1 MIRVLNIAQY
11 RASRGPQGPRFFIL
25 GDPVG
30 LAAVFIDV
38 GYLFSGGSDL
48 LFGSTQRRENLRL
61 VRPDGLIAEI
71 VSQAAT
77 ALDDPALRV
86 LRTYWYDG
94 ARNGVPAPEQV
105 AIGSLPKVKL
115 RLGRVTGS
123 GQKGVDGLIIID
135 LLNLSTHRAV
145 DIAIVFSGDEDL
157 REAALFAQTHG
168 VTVVLIGL
176 PPTQRQRQ
184 STLLIRESDHHIV
197 LAPATMSR
205 HLERVEVTIAPGAE
219 TLSPT
224 AAEPGVVADGG
235 SAGSIVDSSLESLL
249 GVAEGVVG
257 DRRFQAG
264 GLIDPGPPQRLSKES
279 DRLLVGRL
287 AELTGV
293 FPVDRELLQ
302 RVRRMCLDL
311 AADAADPAPPK

>member
-1 MIRVLNIAQY
+1 
-11 RASRGPQGPRFFIL
+11 
-25 GDPVG
+25 VG
-30 LAAVFIDV
+30 LAAVFVDA
-38 GYLFSGGSDL
+38 GYLFSGGSDV
-48 LFGSTQRRENLRL
+48 LFGGSQRRESLRL
-61 VRPDGLIAEI
+61 LEPDGLIAEI
-71 VSQAAT
+71 ISQAAT

-145 DIAIVFSGDEDL
+145 DIAILFSGDEDL

-184 STLLIRESDHHIV
+184 STLLIRESDHHVV
-197 LAPATMSR
+197 LAPAVMSR
-205 HLERVEVTIAPGAE
+205 HLERLEATTAPQAGTLPATVTATATAREPEIESSPPTETDEVA
-219 TLSPT
+219 
-224 AAEPGVVADGG
+224 VDRG
-235 SAGSIVDSSLESLL
+235 SADSLVDSSLESLL

-264 GLIDPGPPQRLSKES
+264 GLIDAGPPQRLSKEA

-311 AADAADPAPPK
+311 ASGPADPAPPT

>member
-1 MIRVLNIAQY
+1 M
-11 RASRGPQGPRFFIL
+11 
-25 GDPVG
+25 
-30 LAAVFIDV
+30 AAVFIDA
-38 GYLFSGGSDL
+38 GYLFSGGSDV
-48 LFGSTQRRENLRL
+48 LFGSTQRRETLRL
-61 VRPDGLIAEI
+61 IGADELIAQI

-94 ARNGVPAPEQV
+94 ARNGVPAPAQV

-145 DIAIVFSGDEDL
+145 DIAIVFTGDEDL

-184 STLLIRESDHHIV
+184 STLLIRESDHHVV
-197 LAPATMSR
+197 LTPATMSR
-205 HLERVEVTIAPGAE
+205 HLEKVEVAAATVPAAASGPEPETEPESSAAADDVAE
-219 TLSPT
+219 
-224 AAEPGVVADGG
+224 GGG
-235 SAGSIVDSSLESLL
+235 SGDSRLVSSLEPLL

-264 GLIDPGPPQRLSKES
+264 GLIDFGPPQRLSKEA

-302 RVRRMCLDL
+302 RVRLICLDL
-311 AADAADPAPPK
+311 AADHVDPTQPK